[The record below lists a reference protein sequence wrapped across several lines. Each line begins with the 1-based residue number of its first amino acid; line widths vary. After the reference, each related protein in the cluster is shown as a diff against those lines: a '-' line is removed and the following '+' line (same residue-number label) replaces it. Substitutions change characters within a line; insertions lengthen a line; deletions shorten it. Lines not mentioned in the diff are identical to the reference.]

1 MSIERNNSQEKFQ
14 SEYQK
19 VQSNILHTA
28 SWLNLHSTKLLKPYR
43 ISPQQYNILRIL
55 RDLHPKPAT
64 VKLLTERMVDK
75 MSNAS
80 RLVEKLRQKG
90 FVVREAS
97 DEDRRRVDVKITDK
111 GLMVVEKA
119 SDALEKAMEEQLSTI
134 SPQEA
139 SELNRLLQDIR
150 S

>member
-1 MSIERNNSQEKFQ
+1 MSIKSNTTQEQFR

-19 VQSNILHTA
+19 VQNNIMYTA
-28 SWLNLHSTKLLKPYR
+28 SWLNLQSTKLLKPYN

-55 RDLHPKPAT
+55 RDMHPKPAT
-64 VKLLTERMVDK
+64 VKLLTECMVDK

-90 FVVREAS
+90 LVEREAS
-97 DEDRRRVDVKITDK
+97 DEDRRRVDVKITSE
-111 GLMVVEKA
+111 GLTLVDKA
-119 SDALEKAMEEQLSTI
+119 SDMLEKSMEKRLSSI
-134 SPQEA
+134 SLQEA
-139 SELNRLLQDIR
+139 SELNRLLDELR